1 MSLLVRIRKKTGEF
15 VLDVDFSH
23 EMGITGVLGAS
34 GCGKS
39 MMLKCIAGIEKPE
52 EGQIILN
59 GRVLFDSEKKIH
71 LKPQERRVGYL
82 FQNYALFPNM
92 TVEQN
97 IRCGLSR
104 TRDRAAAY
112 EKLSEMLEVM
122 ELTECRKLFP
132 HQLSGGQQ
140 QRTALARILVSE
152 PELLLLDEPFS
163 ALDSQLKEQLLIQI
177 KKILQRFGKD
187 VLLISH
193 SRDEISYLCSQ
204 AAVMEQGKITLQ
216 GKTEK
221 LFVPS
226 MEQWLKEAKTHKDS
240 EKIGMYLTHNGI
252 VRKTSRAK
260 VRLGLQETE
269 EVSGMVFSYDREK
282 AAAAVESTKK
292 MEGIYEV
299 RVWLNEGILE
309 VGDDLM
315 YVLIGGDIRPHVVG
329 ALEYLVDRLKKECV
343 EERELYETDKN
354 GRSSGTGIVS

>member
-1 MSLLVRIRKKTGEF
+1 MSLFVKIRKKTGEF
-15 VLDVDFSH
+15 VLNVDFSH

-39 MMLKCIAGIEKPE
+39 MMLKCIAGIEKPD

-59 GRVLFDSEKKIH
+59 GRVLFDSEKKIYV
-71 LKPQERRVGYL
+71 KPQKRKVGYL

-97 IRCGLSR
+97 IRCGLSGI
-104 TRDRAAAY
+104 RDRAAV
-112 EKLSEMLEVM
+112 EKKLSEMLEAM
-122 ELTECRKLFP
+122 ELTEYRKLYP

-140 QRTALARILVSE
+140 QRTALGRILVSE

-163 ALDSQLKEQLLIQI
+163 ALDSQLREQLLVQV
-177 KKILQRFGKD
+177 KKILERFDRD
-187 VLLISH
+187 VLLVSH
-193 SRDEISYLCSQ
+193 SKEEISYLCPK
-204 AAVMEQGKITLQ
+204 ATMMEQGKITAY
-216 GKTEK
+216 GKTSK

-226 MEQWLKEAKTHKDS
+226 MEQWLKEAKNHKDS

-252 VRKTSRAK
+252 VRKTSKAK
-260 VRLGLQETE
+260 VRSGLQEAE
-269 EVSGMVFSYDREK
+269 EVSGMMFSYDREK
-282 AAAAVESTKK
+282 TAAAVKSAEK
-292 MEGIYEV
+292 MEGIYYV
-299 RVWLNEGILE
+299 RVWLNEGTLA

-343 EERELYETDKN
+343 EEKELYETDKN
-354 GRSSGTGIVS
+354 GRSGRTGIMS